1 MINEGESGTDSVFLV
16 TVSTFGNS
24 SSTGFHDDTHSLCF
38 LLTSLFTQVYF
49 SFDGSSSSNHCLN
62 IIFPWRRYLV
72 LSSFYTFSL
81 RILHMVPPITD
92 NYQIFPLSQHCSSE
106 LQNQVCFFL
115 LDISAYMIRRYSS
128 TACPKLILPVPQLC
142 SSFCIPVLSK

>member
-1 MINEGESGTDSVFLV
+1 MRVSQVQTLSSQSLL

-24 SSTGFHDDTHSLCF
+24 FSTGFHDTHSLCF
-38 LLTSLFTQVYF
+38 LLASLFTQVYF